1 MGLATKAIKQKIK
14 SVNNI
19 KKITKTMEM
28 VSVSKMKKTT
38 ERVVRGRAYSKYA
51 LDLLH
56 HIAGER
62 HISHPFLENKKGE
75 KVLLIVI
82 SSNKGLAG
90 AYNANISKALAKYK
104 SSSKKEIDCI
114 TIGKQ
119 SEKSARRNGLN
130 IVASFIDFSEKSSS
144 EEFLTIR
151 DILVNEFKTGKYES
165 VKVLYT
171 EFKSSTSYK
180 PFLMQVLP
188 IKENI
193 YKDLL
198 LPDSDQKENK
208 ITEKKKLGLY
218 AFEPNEA
225 EILDTVITQLLEQA
239 IFHTFLESLASE
251 HSSRMFAMRNANDSA
266 NTMVSELTLYYNR
279 VRQGAITQEIA
290 EIVGGAAAMS

>member
-38 ERVVRGRAYSKYA
+38 ERVTRGRAYSRYA
-51 LDLLH
+51 LELLH
-56 HIAGER
+56 HIAGED
-62 HISHPFLENKKGE
+62 HISHPFLEERQTG
-75 KVLLIVI
+75 KVLVVVI

-90 AYNANISKALAKYK
+90 AYNINISKSLGKYK
-104 SSSKKEIDCI
+104 SSTKNEIDCI
-114 TIGKQ
+114 TVGKQ

-130 IVASFIDFSEKSSS
+130 IVASFIEFSEKSTS
-144 EEFLTIR
+144 EEFLIIR
-151 DILVNEFKTGKYES
+151 DIIVAEFKTGKYEA

-171 EFKSSTSYK
+171 EFKTSTSYK

-188 IKENI
+188 VKEEI

-198 LPDSDQKENK
+198 LSDDSKQEKSAKKNK
-208 ITEKKKLGLY
+208 FSQYT
-218 AFEPNEA
+218 FEPSEG
-225 EILDTVITQLLEQA
+225 EVLDTVIRQLLEQA

-251 HSSRMFAMRNANDSA
+251 HSSRMFAMKNANDSA

-290 EIVGGAAAMS
+290 EIVGGASAMN

>member
-38 ERVVRGRAYSKYA
+38 DRVTRGRAYSRYA
-51 LDLLH
+51 LELLH
-56 HIAGER
+56 HIAGEK
-62 HISHPFLENKKGE
+62 HISHPFLEKNKTE
-75 KVLLIVI
+75 KTLVIVI

-90 AYNANISKALAKYK
+90 AYNVNISKSLAKYK
-104 SSSKKEIDCI
+104 ASTKNTIDCI

-119 SEKSARRNGLN
+119 SEKSARRNGLE
-130 IVASFIDFSEKSSS
+130 IVASFIEFSEKSTS
-144 EEFLTIR
+144 EEFLAIR
-151 DILVNEFKTGKYES
+151 DIIISEFKSGKYES
-165 VKVLYT
+165 IKILYT

-180 PFLMQVLP
+180 PFLMQILP
-188 IKENI
+188 VKEEI
-193 YKDLL
+193 YRDLL
-198 LPDSDQKENK
+198 LPDTEENTK
-208 ITEKKKLGLY
+208 HDEKKKLSLY
-218 AFEPNEA
+218 TFEPSEA
-225 EILDTVITQLLEQA
+225 EILDTVIKQLLEQA

-251 HSSRMFAMRNANDSA
+251 HSSRMFAMKNANDSA

>member
-38 ERVVRGRAYSKYA
+38 DRVTRGRAYSRYA
-51 LDLLH
+51 LELLH
-56 HIAGER
+56 HIAGEK
-62 HISHPFLENKKGE
+62 HISHPFLEKNKTE
-75 KVLLIVI
+75 KTLVIVI

-90 AYNANISKALAKYK
+90 AYNVNISKSLAKYK
-104 SSSKKEIDCI
+104 ASTKNTIDCI

-119 SEKSARRNGLN
+119 SEKSARRNGLE
-130 IVASFIDFSEKSSS
+130 IVASFIEFSEKSTS
-144 EEFLTIR
+144 EEFLAIR
-151 DILVNEFKTGKYES
+151 DIIISEFKSGKYES
-165 VKVLYT
+165 IKILYT

-180 PFLMQVLP
+180 PFLMQILP
-188 IKENI
+188 VKEEI
-193 YKDLL
+193 YRDLL
-198 LPDSDQKENK
+198 LPDSDENTK
-208 ITEKKKLGLY
+208 HDEKKKLSLY
-218 AFEPNEA
+218 TFEPSEA
-225 EILDTVITQLLEQA
+225 EILDTVIKQLLEQA

-251 HSSRMFAMRNANDSA
+251 HSSRMFAMKNANDSA

>member
-38 ERVVRGRAYSKYA
+38 ERVTRGRAYSRYA
-51 LDLLH
+51 LELLH
-56 HIAGER
+56 HVAGER
-62 HISHPFLENKKGE
+62 HISHPFLEKKKTG
-75 KVLLIVI
+75 KVLVVVI

-90 AYNANISKALAKYK
+90 AYNVNISKSLNKYK
-104 SSSKKEIDCI
+104 SSTKNEIDCI

-130 IVASFIDFSEKSSS
+130 VVASFIDFSEKSSS
-144 EEFLTIR
+144 EEFLIIR
-151 DILVNEFKTGKYES
+151 DILVTEFKTGKYEA

-198 LPDSDQKENK
+198 LPEDDKVHKYN
-208 ITEKKKLGLY
+208 EKKNLGLY
-218 AFEPNEA
+218 TFEPSEA
-225 EILDTVITQLLEQA
+225 EILDTVISQLLEQA

-251 HSSRMFAMRNANDSA
+251 HSSRMFAMKNANDSA

>member
-14 SVNNI
+14 SVKNI

-38 ERVVRGRAYSKYA
+38 ERATRGRAYSRYA

-56 HIAGER
+56 HIAGED
-62 HISHPFLENKKGE
+62 HISHPFLEEKKTG
-75 KVLLIVI
+75 KSLVVVI

-90 AYNANISKALAKYK
+90 AYNVNISKALAKYK
-104 SSSKKEIDCI
+104 LSTRNEIDCI

-119 SEKSARRNGLN
+119 SEKSARRNSLN
-130 IVASFIDFSEKSSS
+130 ILASFIEFSEKSTS
-144 EEFLTIR
+144 EEFLVIR
-151 DILVNEFKTGKYES
+151 DMIVDQFKTGKYEA

-188 IKENI
+188 VKEDI

-198 LPDSDQKENK
+198 LSDSSKPETKIKKNK
-208 ITEKKKLGLY
+208 FSQYT
-218 AFEPNEA
+218 FEPSEA
-225 EILDTVITQLLEQA
+225 EVLDTVIRQLLEQA

-251 HSSRMFAMRNANDSA
+251 HSSRMFAMKNATDSA

-279 VRQGAITQEIA
+279 VRQSAITQEIA
-290 EIVGGAAAMS
+290 EIVGGAAAMN

>member
-38 ERVVRGRAYSKYA
+38 ERVVRGRAYSRYA
-51 LDLLH
+51 LELLH
-56 HIAGER
+56 HIAGED
-62 HISHPFLENKKGE
+62 HISHPFLEEKATS
-75 KVLLIVI
+75 KVLVLVI

-90 AYNANISKALAKYK
+90 SYNVNISKALAKYK
-104 SSSKKEIDCI
+104 ASTTNEIECI

-119 SEKSARRNGLN
+119 SEKSARRNGLP
-130 IVASFIDFSEKSSS
+130 IVASFIDFSEKSTS
-144 EEFLTIR
+144 EEFLIIR
-151 DILVNEFKTGKYES
+151 DTLIKEFESGKYEA
-165 VKVLYT
+165 VKVLFT
-171 EFKSSTSYK
+171 EFKSASSYK

-188 IKENI
+188 VKEEI

-198 LPDSDQKENK
+198 LPESGENSEYNK
-208 ITEKKKLGLY
+208 SKKFSSY
-218 AFEPNEA
+218 TFEPSEK
-225 EILDTVITQLLEQA
+225 EVLDTVIKQLLEQA

-251 HSSRMFAMRNANDSA
+251 HSSRMFAMKNANDSA
-266 NTMVSELTLYYNR
+266 KSMVSELTLYYNR

-290 EIVGGAAAMS
+290 EIVGGAEAMN

>member
-14 SVNNI
+14 SVQNI

-38 ERVVRGRAYSKYA
+38 DRVIRGRAYSRYA
-51 LDLLH
+51 LELLH
-56 HIAGER
+56 HIASEDGL
-62 HISHPFLENKKGE
+62 SHPFLEEQKGD
-75 KVLLIVI
+75 KTLVLVI

-90 AYNANISKALAKYK
+90 SYNMNISKALSKYVL
-104 SSSKKEIDCI
+104 SLRDDDVSCI

-119 SEKSARRNGLN
+119 SEKSVRRSGLP
-130 IVASFIDFSEKSSS
+130 IIASFIEFSEKSTSD
-144 EEFLTIR
+144 EFLVVR
-151 DILVNEFKTGKYES
+151 DMIVKEFATGLYKA
-165 VKVLYT
+165 VKILYT

-180 PFLMQVLP
+180 PFLMQILP
-188 IKENI
+188 LKEEL

-198 LPDSDQKENK
+198 LPQDAYSEKLTK
-208 ITEKKKLGLY
+208 EKKFSQY
-218 AFEPNEA
+218 SFEPNEKDV
-225 EILDTVITQLLEQA
+225 LHTVIWQLLEQA

-266 NTMVSELTLYYNR
+266 SNMVSGLTLHYNR

-290 EIVGGAAAMS
+290 EIVGGAASMN

>member
-28 VSVSKMKKTT
+28 VSVAKMKKTT
-38 ERVVRGRAYSKYA
+38 ERVTRGRAYSRYA
-51 LDLLH
+51 LELLH

-62 HISHPFLENKKGE
+62 HISHPLLEKKQSD
-75 KVLLIVI
+75 KVLVVVV

-90 AYNANISKALAKYK
+90 SYNVNISKALSKYK
-104 SSSKKEIDCI
+104 AGTKKQIDCI

-119 SEKSARRNGLN
+119 SEKSARRNSLP
-130 IVASFIDFSEKSSS
+130 IIASFIDFSEKSTS
-144 EEFLTIR
+144 EEFLAIR
-151 DILVNEFKTGKYES
+151 DMVLTEFQSGKYEA

-171 EFKSSTSYK
+171 EFKTATSYK

-188 IKENI
+188 IKEEI

-198 LPDSDQKENK
+198 LSAGGEHSEYNKEKN
-208 ITEKKKLGLY
+208 LSLY
-218 AFEPNEA
+218 SFEPSEA
-225 EILDTVITQLLEQA
+225 EVLDSVITQLLEQA

-251 HSSRMFAMRNANDSA
+251 HSSRMFAMKNANDSA
-266 NTMVSELTLYYNR
+266 QEILGELTLYYNQ
-279 VRQGAITQEIA
+279 VRQGAITAEIA

>member
-38 ERVVRGRAYSKYA
+38 DRVTRGRAYSRYA
-51 LDLLH
+51 LELLH
-56 HIAGER
+56 HIAGEK
-62 HISHPFLENKKGE
+62 HISHELLKEKKSE
-75 KVLLIVI
+75 KVLVVVI

-90 AYNANISKALAKYK
+90 AYNVNISKALAKYK
-104 SSSKKEIDCI
+104 SSTKKEIECI

-119 SEKSARRNGLN
+119 SEKSAKRNGLK
-130 IVASFIDFSEKSSS
+130 IIASFIEFSEKSTS
-144 EEFLTIR
+144 EEFLAVR
-151 DILVNEFKTGKYES
+151 DMIVKDFKEGKYES
-165 VKVLYT
+165 IKVLYT

-188 IKENI
+188 VKEKI

-198 LPDSDQKENK
+198 LKDDSNEK
-208 ITEKKKLGLY
+208 IIEKKNLSLY
-218 AFEPNEA
+218 TFEPSEA
-225 EILDTVITQLLEQA
+225 EILDTVIRQLLEQA

-251 HSSRMFAMRNANDSA
+251 HSSRMFAMKNANDSA

-290 EIVGGAAAMS
+290 EIVGGAAAMN

>member
-14 SVNNI
+14 SVKNI

-38 ERVVRGRAYSKYA
+38 ERVTRGRTYSRYA
-51 LDLLH
+51 LELLH
-56 HIAGER
+56 HIAGED
-62 HISHPFLENKKGE
+62 HISHPFLEEKKTG
-75 KVLLIVI
+75 KSLVVVI

-90 AYNANISKALAKYK
+90 AYNVNISKALGKYK
-104 SSSKKEIDCI
+104 LSANKEVDCI

-130 IVASFIDFSEKSSS
+130 IVASFVDFSEKSTS
-144 EEFLTIR
+144 EEFLSVR
-151 DILVNEFKTGKYES
+151 DMVVEEWKSGKYEA

-180 PFLMQVLP
+180 PFLMQILP
-188 IKENI
+188 VKEEI

-198 LPDSDQKENK
+198 LPVEGENS
-208 ITEKKKLGLY
+208 EYNKKKKFSQY
-218 AFEPNEA
+218 TFEPSEA
-225 EILDTVITQLLEQA
+225 EVLDTVIRQLLEQA

-251 HSSRMFAMRNANDSA
+251 HSSRMFAMKNATDSA

-290 EIVGGAAAMS
+290 EIVGGAAAMN

>member
-14 SVNNI
+14 SVKNI

-38 ERVVRGRAYSKYA
+38 ERATRGRAYSRYA
-51 LDLLH
+51 LELLH
-56 HIAGER
+56 HIAGEE
-62 HISHPFLENKKGE
+62 HISHPFLEEKKTG
-75 KVLLIVI
+75 KSLVVII

-90 AYNANISKALAKYK
+90 AYNVNISKALGKYK
-104 SSSKKEIDCI
+104 LSAKKEIDCI

-119 SEKSARRNGLN
+119 SEKSARRNELN
-130 IVASFIDFSEKSSS
+130 IIASFIEFSEKSTS
-144 EEFLTIR
+144 EEFLVIR
-151 DILVNEFKTGKYES
+151 DMIVDQFKTGKYEA

-188 IKENI
+188 VKEEI

-198 LPDSDQKENK
+198 LSDDSKPEKNTKKNK
-208 ITEKKKLGLY
+208 FSQYT
-218 AFEPNEA
+218 FEPSEA
-225 EILDTVITQLLEQA
+225 EVLDTVIRQLLEQA

-251 HSSRMFAMRNANDSA
+251 HSSRMFAMKNATDSA

-290 EIVGGAAAMS
+290 EIVGGAAAMN

>member
-14 SVNNI
+14 SVKNI

-38 ERVVRGRAYSKYA
+38 ERATRGRAYSRYA
-51 LDLLH
+51 LELLH
-56 HIAGER
+56 HIAGED
-62 HISHPFLENKKGE
+62 HISHPFLEEKKTG
-75 KVLLIVI
+75 KILVVVV

-90 AYNANISKALAKYK
+90 AYNVNISKALGKYK
-104 SSSKKEIDCI
+104 LSAKKEIDCI

-119 SEKSARRNGLN
+119 SEKSARRNELN
-130 IVASFIDFSEKSSS
+130 IIASFIEFSEKSTS
-144 EEFLTIR
+144 EEFLVIR
-151 DILVNEFKTGKYES
+151 DMIVDQFKTGTYEA

-188 IKENI
+188 VKEEI

-198 LPDSDQKENK
+198 ILDDSNPEKNIKKNK
-208 ITEKKKLGLY
+208 FSQYT
-218 AFEPNEA
+218 FEPSEA
-225 EILDTVITQLLEQA
+225 EVLDTVIKQLLEQA

-251 HSSRMFAMRNANDSA
+251 HSSRMFAMKNATDSA

-290 EIVGGAAAMS
+290 EIVGGAAAMN

>member
-38 ERVVRGRAYSKYA
+38 ERVARGRAYSRYA
-51 LDLLH
+51 LELLH
-56 HIAGER
+56 HIAGED
-62 HISHPFLENKKGE
+62 HISHPFLEEKKTG
-75 KVLLIVI
+75 KSLVVVI

-90 AYNANISKALAKYK
+90 AYNVNISKSLGKFKTAFG
-104 SSSKKEIDCI
+104 KEIDCI

-130 IVASFIDFSEKSSS
+130 IIASFVEFSEKSTS
-144 EEFLTIR
+144 EEFLVIR
-151 DILVNEFKTGKYES
+151 DIIVKEFKSGKYEA

-188 IKENI
+188 VKEEI

-198 LPDSDQKENK
+198 LPESGENSQY
-208 ITEKKKLGLY
+208 KKKLGSY
-218 AFEPNEA
+218 TFEPSEA
-225 EILDTVITQLLEQA
+225 EVLDTVIMQLLEQA

-251 HSSRMFAMRNANDSA
+251 HSSRMFAMKNANDSA
-266 NTMVSELTLYYNR
+266 NKMVSELTLYYNR

-290 EIVGGAAAMS
+290 EIVGGAAAMN

>member
-38 ERVVRGRAYSKYA
+38 DRVTRGRAYSRYA
-51 LDLLH
+51 LELLH
-56 HIAGER
+56 HIAGEK
-62 HISHPFLENKKGE
+62 HISHELLEEKKSD
-75 KVLLIVI
+75 KVLVVVI

-90 AYNANISKALAKYK
+90 AYNVNISKALAKYK
-104 SSSKKEIDCI
+104 SSTKKEIECI

-119 SEKSARRNGLN
+119 SEKSAKRNGLK
-130 IVASFIDFSEKSSS
+130 IIASFIEFSEKSTS
-144 EEFLTIR
+144 EEFLAVR
-151 DILVNEFKTGKYES
+151 DMIVKDFKEGKYES

-188 IKENI
+188 VKEEI

-198 LPDSDQKENK
+198 LNSENK
-208 ITEKKKLGLY
+208 QAEKTEKKNLSLY
-218 AFEPNEA
+218 TFEPSEA
-225 EILDTVITQLLEQA
+225 EILDTVIRQLLEQA

-251 HSSRMFAMRNANDSA
+251 HSSRMFAMKNANDSA

-290 EIVGGAAAMS
+290 EIVGGAAAMN

>member
-38 ERVVRGRAYSKYA
+38 ERVTRGRAYSRYA
-51 LDLLH
+51 LELLH
-56 HIAGER
+56 HVAGER
-62 HISHPFLENKKGE
+62 HISHPFLEEKKTG
-75 KVLLIVI
+75 KVLVVVI

-90 AYNANISKALAKYK
+90 AYNVNISKALTKYK
-104 SSSKKEIDCI
+104 SSTKKEVDCI

-130 IVASFIDFSEKSSS
+130 VIASFIDFSEKSTS
-144 EEFLTIR
+144 EEFLVIR
-151 DILVNEFKTGKYES
+151 DILVTEFKTSKYEA

-198 LPDSDQKENK
+198 LPEDENIK
-208 ITEKKKLGLY
+208 KSNEKKNLGLY
-218 AFEPNEA
+218 TFEPSEA
-225 EILDTVITQLLEQA
+225 EILDTVISQLLEQA

-251 HSSRMFAMRNANDSA
+251 HSSRMFAMKNANDSA

>member
-14 SVNNI
+14 SVKNI

-38 ERVVRGRAYSKYA
+38 DRVIKGRAYSRYA
-51 LDLLH
+51 LELLH
-56 HIAGER
+56 HIAGED
-62 HISHPFLENKKGE
+62 HIKHPFLEDKKTG
-75 KVLLIVI
+75 KSLVVVI

-90 AYNANISKALAKYK
+90 AYNVNISKALGKFKLSAN
-104 SSSKKEIDCI
+104 KEIDCI

-130 IVASFIDFSEKSSS
+130 IIASFIDFSEKSTSD
-144 EEFLTIR
+144 EFLSVR
-151 DILVNEFKTGKYES
+151 DMVIEEWKSGKYEK

-180 PFLMQVLP
+180 PFLMQILP
-188 IKENI
+188 VKEKI

-198 LPDSDQKENK
+198 LPEEGENSEYNK
-208 ITEKKKLGLY
+208 DKKLSLY
-218 AFEPNEA
+218 TFEPSEA
-225 EILDTVITQLLEQA
+225 EVLNTVIMQLLEQA

-251 HSSRMFAMRNANDSA
+251 HSSRMFAMKNATDSA

-290 EIVGGAAAMS
+290 EIVGGASAMN

>member
-38 ERVVRGRAYSKYA
+38 ERVVRGRAYSRYA
-51 LDLLH
+51 LELLH
-56 HIAGER
+56 NIAGED
-62 HISHPFLENKKGE
+62 HITHPFLEEKKTG
-75 KVLLIVI
+75 KVLVVVV

-90 AYNANISKALAKYK
+90 AYNVNISKALGKYK
-104 SSSKKEIDCI
+104 SSTKNEIDCI

-130 IVASFIDFSEKSSS
+130 VIASFIDFSEKSTS
-144 EEFLTIR
+144 EEFLIIR
-151 DILVNEFKTGKYES
+151 DIVVKEFQGEKYEA
-165 VKVLYT
+165 VKILYT
-171 EFKSSTSYK
+171 EFKSSTSYR

-188 IKENI
+188 VKEKI

-198 LPDSDQKENK
+198 LPEEPHNK
-208 ITEKKKLGLY
+208 KSEKKKTTETY
-218 AFEPNEA
+218 TFEPSEA
-225 EILDTVITQLLEQA
+225 EVLNTVIMQLLEQA

-251 HSSRMFAMRNANDSA
+251 HSSRMFAMKNANDSA
-266 NTMVSELTLYYNR
+266 NSMVSELTLYYNR

-290 EIVGGAAAMS
+290 EIVGGAAAMN

>member
-14 SVNNI
+14 SVKNI

-38 ERVVRGRAYSKYA
+38 ERVTRGRAYSRYA
-51 LDLLH
+51 LELLH
-56 HIAGER
+56 HIAGEDN
-62 HISHPFLENKKGE
+62 ISHPFLEEKKTG
-75 KVLLIVI
+75 KSLVVVI

-90 AYNANISKALAKYK
+90 AYNVNISKALGKYK
-104 SSSKKEIDCI
+104 LNAKKEVDCI

-119 SEKSARRNGLN
+119 SEKSARRNGIN
-130 IVASFIDFSEKSSS
+130 IIASFIDFSEKSTS
-144 EEFLTIR
+144 EEFLAVR
-151 DILVNEFKTGKYES
+151 DMVVEEFKSGKYEA

-180 PFLMQVLP
+180 PFLMQILP
-188 IKENI
+188 VKEEI

-198 LPDSDQKENK
+198 LPAEGDNSVYN
-208 ITEKKKLGLY
+208 KKKKFSQY
-218 AFEPNEA
+218 TFEPSEA
-225 EILDTVITQLLEQA
+225 EVLDTVIRQLLEQA

-251 HSSRMFAMRNANDSA
+251 HSSRMFAMKNATDSA
-266 NTMVSELTLYYNR
+266 NTMVSDLTLYYNR

-290 EIVGGAAAMS
+290 EIVGGASAMN